1 MKSLRVITTAIALI
15 SVLSGAALAQAN
27 FPAVKVADMTADSVV
42 SLEVHSVAYTSISGG
57 GASRTGSLATRR
69 LTGFIYSADGYI
81 VTDSNGISDNSY
93 IKVHFNDG
101 SELEASFVGNDD
113 FYGIG
118 VVKVEPEKPLKPVTM
133 VKEYFNETDHIYP
146 YDRGDAVVAI
156 GNSGGFGGTV
166 TYGIISGVRVFRN
179 RNYVLLPSV
188 IQADVV
194 INSGNEGCPLF
205 NDKAEMI
212 GMHEHRGGGG
222 SMQNTTFFQP
232 AGLVSRVADEI
243 IADFLAGDDIEVWHP
258 WLGIKTF
265 AGTQGLFGGF
275 RSFSDDLK
283 MYMDIPDQYWD
294 TGIAIDTVYPES
306 PAKEFGLLNKDIL
319 MAVTLLDKNEN
330 EKRPYTLL
338 KDIQDLEIMVT
349 TAKEGDI
356 FVFQV
361 LRKRKIFD
369 VEVVVGQ
376 HPGPFHYVSLTNAGV
391 VGNQVLAI
399 PQDSREFF

>member
-1 MKSLRVITTAIALI
+1 MRKAVIWTAL
-15 SVLSGAALAQAN
+15 AALALTSVAYAQAD
-27 FPAVKVADMTADSVV
+27 FPAVKVAAESGDSVV
-42 SLEVHSVAYTSISGG
+42 SIEVHSVAYTSVSAGG
-57 GASRTGSLATRR
+57 MARTGSLATQR
-69 LTGFIYSADGYI
+69 LTGFVLNSDGYI
-81 VTDSNGISDNSY
+81 VTDSNGISENAF
-93 IKVHFNDG
+93 IKVRFNDET
-101 SELEASFVGNDD
+101 ELEAEFIGADE

-118 VVKVEPEKPLKPVTM
+118 VIKVEPPANLQPVKL
-133 VKEYFNETDHIYP
+133 VKDFYNETDNIYP

-166 TYGIISGVRVFRN
+166 TYGIISGVRIFRN

-205 NDKAEMI
+205 NDKGEMI
-212 GMHEHRGGGG
+212 AMHEHRGGGG

-232 AGLVSRVADEI
+232 AGLVDRVASEI
-243 IADFLAGDDIEVWHP
+243 IADYLAGDDIEVWHP

-265 AGTQGLFGGF
+265 AGTQSIFGGI

-294 TGIAIDTVYPES
+294 VGIALDTIYPES
-306 PAKEFGLLNKDIL
+306 PAKEYGLLPRDIL
-319 MAVTLLDKNEN
+319 MAVTILDKNEN

-338 KDIQDLEIMVT
+338 KEIQDLEIMVT
-349 TAKEGDI
+349 TADEGDV

-361 LRKRKIFD
+361 LRRSKIFD

-376 HPGPFHYVSLTNAGV
+376 HPGAFNYASVAGMAV
-391 VGNQVLAI
+391 
-399 PQDSREFF
+399 QDSREFF